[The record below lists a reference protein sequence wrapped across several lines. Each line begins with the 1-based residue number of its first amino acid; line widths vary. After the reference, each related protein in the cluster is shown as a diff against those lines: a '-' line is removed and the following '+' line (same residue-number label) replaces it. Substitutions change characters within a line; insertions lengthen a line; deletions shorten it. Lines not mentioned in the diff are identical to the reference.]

1 MRNDPAGS
9 SPRPHVT
16 RRSMLSSLLAGA
28 AGAGSLGQFVHPL
41 VARELESKSKQV
53 LIFLLNGGLS
63 QFESFDP
70 KPNTDTGGPFRAIST
85 AVPGTHFCE
94 LMPWTARIADKLAVV
109 RSMFAEKV
117 PGSHGGAREYVVT
130 GRPPQQGPYPW
141 MGPVYS
147 KLLADAGN
155 LPGNIHITPS
165 RWGPRQDAAF
175 LGPRHASFVLSGG
188 RPPLNMDR
196 PDLFNEELDGTRYRL
211 RQIADLR
218 FSQRRR
224 TAHTEAYQSSY
235 EQASQLIRQKE
246 LFDVSQESEKDQ
258 LRYGTHDV
266 GRHCLLARR
275 LLEKGVTCVKVTHNN
290 YDSHMENFNFH
301 LEQLGEFDQPFATL
315 MQDLDERGMLDTTL
329 VMLVTEFGRTPVIQ
343 PDNGRDHWP
352 ANWSVILG
360 GCGIQTG
367 GVLGA
372 TNHNGTEIIDR
383 PVHVGDMFHTY
394 MRAVGL
400 DPTQT
405 YQVGGNN
412 VPIGAP
418 ERTAVKELLIQGT
431 V

>member
-1 MRNDPAGS
+1 MTIEPSCNSNAHLVS
-9 SPRPHVT
+9 
-16 RRSMLSSLLAGA
+16 RRSMLGNLLAGA
-28 AGAGSLGQFVHPL
+28 AGVGAVGQLVHPA
-41 VARELESKSKQV
+41 VARELESKQKQV

-70 KPNTDTGGPFRAIST
+70 KPNTDTGGPFRAIQT

-94 LMPWTARIADKLAVV
+94 LLPYTATVANKLAVV

-147 KLLADAGN
+147 KLLADGGD

-175 LGPRHASFVLSGG
+175 LGPRHASLVLSGG
-188 RPPLNMDR
+188 RVPLNVER
-196 PDLFNEELDGTRYRL
+196 PDAFKESSDDARYRL
-211 RQIADLR
+211 RQLADTK

-224 TAHTEAYQSSY
+224 TAHTEAYQSSFD
-235 EQASQLIRQKE
+235 QAVKLIRQKT
-246 LFDVSQESEKDQ
+246 LFDVTKESVQDQ
-258 LRYGTHDV
+258 DRYGSHDF

-275 LLEKGVTCVKVTHNN
+275 LLEQGVTCVKVTHNN

-301 LEQLGEFDQPFATL
+301 LEQLGEFDKPFATL
-315 MQDLDERGMLDTTL
+315 MQDLDDRGMLDNTL
-329 VMLVTEFGRTPVIQ
+329 VMLITEFGRTPTIQ

-352 ANWSVILG
+352 PNWSVVLG
-360 GCGIQTG
+360 GCGIQVG

-372 TNHNGTEIIDR
+372 TNANGTEIADR
-383 PVHVGDMFHTY
+383 PVHVGEMFHTY
-394 MRAVGL
+394 IRAVGL
-400 DPTQT
+400 DPTAT
-405 YQVGGNN
+405 HSVGGNK

-418 ERTAVKELLIQGT
+418 ERSAVTELLT
-431 V
+431 

>member
-1 MRNDPAGS
+1 MLGN
-9 SPRPHVT
+9 
-16 RRSMLSSLLAGA
+16 MLSGA
-28 AGAGSLGQFVHPL
+28 AGIGAVGQLIHPL
-41 VARELESKSKQV
+41 VAEKIEAKKKQV

-70 KPNTDTGGPFRAIST
+70 KPNTDTGGPFRAIPTS
-85 AVPGTHFCE
+85 VPGTQFCE
-94 LMPWTARIADKLAVV
+94 LMPYTAKVAHKLAVV

-147 KLLADAGN
+147 KLLAGN
-155 LPGNIHITPS
+155 DELPGNIHITPS
-165 RWGPRQDAAF
+165 RWGPRQDSAF
-175 LGPRHASFVLSGG
+175 LGPKHASLVLSGG
-188 RPPLNMDR
+188 RPPLNVER
-196 PDLFNEELDGTRYRL
+196 PELFDKKLDDTRYRL

-235 EQASQLIRQKE
+235 DQAALLIRQKE
-246 LFDVSQESEKDQ
+246 LFDVTKESQQDQ
-258 LRYGTHDV
+258 QRYGSHDV
-266 GRHCLLARR
+266 GRHCLMARR

-301 LEQLGEFDQPFATL
+301 LEQLGEFDKPFATL
-315 MQDLDERGMLDTTL
+315 MQDLDERGMLDHTL
-329 VMLVTEFGRTPVIQ
+329 VMLITEFGRTPQIQ

-352 ANWSVILG
+352 PNWSVVLG
-360 GCGIQTG
+360 GCGIQVG

-372 TNHNGTEIIDR
+372 TNANGTEIVDR
-383 PVHVGDMFHTY
+383 PVHVGEMFHTY

-400 DPTQT
+400 DPTET
-405 YQVGGNN
+405 YAVGGNR

-418 ERTAVKELLIQGT
+418 ERNAVKELLI
-431 V
+431 

>member
-1 MRNDPAGS
+1 MKYDPACNS
-9 SPRPHVT
+9 NAHLVS
-16 RRSMLSSLLAGA
+16 RRSMLGNMVVGA
-28 AGAGSLGQFVHPL
+28 AGVGALGQLIHPL
-41 VARELESKSKQV
+41 IAAEIEAKKKQV

-70 KPNTDTGGPFRAIST
+70 KPNTDTGGPFRSIPTS
-85 AVPGTHFCE
+85 VPGTHFCE
-94 LMPWTARIADKLAVV
+94 LMPYTAQIADKLAVV

-141 MGPVYS
+141 IGPVYS
-147 KLLADAGN
+147 KLLADN
-155 LPGNIHITPS
+155 EDLPGNIHITPS
-165 RWGPRQDAAF
+165 RWGPRQDSAF
-175 LGPRHASFVLSGG
+175 LGPRHASLVLSGG
-188 RPPLNMDR
+188 KPPLNVDR
-196 PDLFNEELDGTRYRL
+196 PDLFNKELDDTRYKL
-211 RQIADLR
+211 RQLADQR

-235 EQASQLIRQKE
+235 DQAAQLIRQKD
-246 LFDVSQESEKDQ
+246 LFDVSKESEKDQ
-258 LRYGTHDV
+258 LRYGSHDM

-275 LLEKGVTCVKVTHNN
+275 LLQKGVTCVKVTHNN

-315 MQDLDERGMLDTTL
+315 MQDLDESGQLDHTL

-343 PDNGRDHWP
+343 PDNGRDHWQG
-352 ANWSVILG
+352 NWSVVLG

-372 TNHNGTEIIDR
+372 TNDNGTEIVDR
-383 PVHVGDMFHTY
+383 PVHVGEMFHTY

-400 DPTQT
+400 DPTAT
-405 YQVGGNN
+405 HLVGGNN

-418 ERTAVKELLIQGT
+418 ERSAVKELLI
-431 V
+431 

>member
-1 MRNDPAGS
+1 MKYDPACNS
-9 SPRPHVT
+9 NAHLVS
-16 RRSMLSSLLAGA
+16 RRSMLGNMVAGA
-28 AGAGSLGQFVHPL
+28 AGVGALGQLIHPL
-41 VARELESKSKQV
+41 VAREIEAKNKQV

-70 KPNTDTGGPFRAIST
+70 KPNTDTGGPFRSIPT

-94 LMPWTARIADKLAVV
+94 LMPYTAQIADKLAVV
-109 RSMFAEKV
+109 RSVYAERV

-141 MGPVYS
+141 IGPVYS
-147 KLLADAGN
+147 RLLAANED

-175 LGPRHASFVLSGG
+175 LGPRHASLVLSGG
-188 RPPLNMDR
+188 KPPLNVDR
-196 PDLFNEELDGTRYRL
+196 PDLFNEELDDTRYRL
-211 RQIADLR
+211 RQLADQR

-224 TAHTEAYQSSY
+224 TAYTEAYQSSY
-235 EQASQLIRQKE
+235 DQAAQLIRQKE
-246 LFDVSQESEKDQ
+246 LFDVTKESEKDQ
-258 LRYGTHDV
+258 LRYGSHDM

-275 LLEKGVTCVKVTHNN
+275 LLQKGVTCVKVTHNN

-315 MQDLDERGMLDTTL
+315 MQDLKESGQLDHTL

-343 PDNGRDHWP
+343 PDNGRDHYQDS
-352 ANWSVILG
+352 WSVVLG

-372 TNHNGTEIIDR
+372 TNDNGTEIANR
-383 PVHVGDMFHTY
+383 PVHVGEMFHTY
-394 MRAVGL
+394 MQAVGL
-400 DPTQT
+400 DPTAT
-405 YQVGGNN
+405 HLVGGNN

-418 ERTAVKELLIQGT
+418 ERSAVKELLI
-431 V
+431 